1 MEYLG
6 ETESDLEATE
16 LETSP
21 VLYYRVAFLATPW
34 FLPGT
39 DPTKSIAGPLS
50 PLLLTAKCSCSHLT
64 RTDLMKCLLLQLHL
78 NWRFAILL
86 LSVTAKSSS
95 LYPDCKVSF
104 TGNWK
109 NELLAWIENM
119 ANSPNIRALK
129 GTSDP

>member
-21 VLYYRVAFLATPW
+21 VSYYRAAFLATPW

-39 DPTKSIAGPLS
+39 DPTKSVAGPLS
-50 PLLLTAKCSCSHLT
+50 PLLLTAKCSRSHLT

-78 NWRFAILL
+78 N
-86 LSVTAKSSS
+86 
-95 LYPDCKVSF
+95 
-104 TGNWK
+104 
-109 NELLAWIENM
+109 
-119 ANSPNIRALK
+119 
-129 GTSDP
+129 

>member
-78 NWRFAILL
+78 N
-86 LSVTAKSSS
+86 
-95 LYPDCKVSF
+95 
-104 TGNWK
+104 
-109 NELLAWIENM
+109 
-119 ANSPNIRALK
+119 
-129 GTSDP
+129 